1 MLSSFDAFPSH
12 LTGILLAQA
21 DGAAAPGWD
30 MWVPF
35 VIIGLM
41 FYLLLIRPERKKR
54 AEMTKMLNNLKK
66 NDRIITMGGILGVV
80 VNVTPSSEEVT
91 IRVDDSNN
99 TRIRILRSAISRV
112 QSDGESDDKSGTT

>member
-66 NDRIITMGGILGVV
+66 NDRI
-80 VNVTPSSEEVT
+80 NVTPSSEEVT